1 MLPSNQPNNMEE
13 EIKSVVNLSDFTLT
27 EAHMSLLKRGLKF
40 CPTPPAPDPGAVRK
54 DMNRFHTRLRQICF
68 FAPKDAS
75 TDMST
80 SFTNLANT
88 TPSDPM
94 GTNKPFKHLKFKS
107 KSKWQCPPGPPNL
120 EAMIVCNEQN
130 YNHRP
135 TFKPDHRHNLSPDEK
150 NALKE
155 LCNNKDIIIK
165 PADKGS
171 AVVVMR
177 RQDYLK
183 EGYKQLSDPKF
194 YRKLDNEPTA
204 DFHNE
209 IRNFLEDMYQN
220 GEIDLTV
227 QRYLLE
233 DTTRTSQ
240 LYLLPKIHKNVLPPP
255 GRPIISANGCPTE
268 RISQFVDHFLNPSNK
283 LLRSFVKDTTHFLKL
298 LKDLGNIPNDCIL
311 VTMDVSSLY
320 TNIPND
326 EGLQAAMQTLERH
339 RNTPDIKPTN
349 LTLVKLLEMVLKM
362 NNFQFNGVNFLQVGG
377 TAMGT
382 KVAPSYAVNYMGA
395 FEHKHVYTYR
405 LQPVLYLRY
414 IDDIFMVWQHG
425 ESELK
430 TFFEHMN
437 TCSEHIKFTTEHST
451 EEIAFLDTKV
461 KIEQSSIT
469 TDLYTKPTD
478 SHNYLF
484 YNSAHPQRCKDSIP
498 YSQFLRIRRICTSK
512 SDFDK
517 HVINLCSHFLR
528 RNYPLKLLQEAAAL
542 ARNKDRDTL
551 LNPTQTVGA
560 ATEEEQIFLISTYHP
575 HDNALQ
581 QIVHRNWDILGRNQ
595 TTEKLHQHKL
605 VCGYR
610 RPKNLRDILCK
621 AAVSRLKE
629 DEEVDPFHVE
639 TPPAPTVL
647 VAKPVGNKQPP
658 VLRQRSLLEFTT
670 GTQEN
675 TTRPSTSTESLGTS
689 TPGPSKHM
697 GTKLSERG
705 YPFCDRNGCRYCRLL
720 NKTGTITSKT
730 TGVKHN
736 CMTKV
741 SCRSSN
747 LIYAIT
753 CTKCG
758 EQYVGQTLLRLKD
771 RFVKHFQDID
781 NARQDK
787 VIGRH
792 FSQRNHNGYFDMAL
806 TVLEFI
812 KKPPRSPE
820 AITIR
825 CRVENNWTHTLR
837 TLAPQGLNQ
846 ENPKEFH
853 SHRKS

>member
-1 MLPSNQPNNMEE
+1 MNNMDED
-13 EIKSVVNLSDFTLT
+13 IRSVVNLSDFILT

-40 CPTPPAPDPGAVRK
+40 CPTPPAPDPGAVRT
-54 DMNRFHTRLRQICF
+54 DLNRFHTRLRQICF
-68 FAPKDAS
+68 FEPKDS
-75 TDMST
+75 SSDLST
-80 SFTNLANT
+80 SFFNTTNT
-88 TPSDPM
+88 TPSNPM
-94 GTNKPFKHLKFKS
+94 GTSEAFKHLKFKS

-135 TFKPDHRHNLSPDEK
+135 TFRPDHRNNLSWDER

-155 LCNNKDIIIK
+155 LCNNKDVIIK

-177 RQDYLK
+177 RKDYLL

-194 YRKLDNEPTA
+194 YIKLDYEPTA
-204 DFHNE
+204 DFHKE
-209 IRNFLEDMYQN
+209 IRDFVEDMYQN
-220 GEIDLTV
+220 DEIDITV
-227 QRYLLE
+227 QKYLLD

-268 RISQFVDHFLNPSNK
+268 KISQFVDHFLNPSNK

-298 LKDLGNIPNDCIL
+298 LNDLGELPMNCIL
-311 VTMDVSSLY
+311 ATMDVSSLY

-326 EGLQAAMQTLERH
+326 EGLAAAMHTLERH
-339 RNTPDIKPTN
+339 RNTPNIKPKN
-349 LTLVKLLEMVLKM
+349 LTLVKLLELVLTK

-395 FEHKHVYTYR
+395 FENKHVYTYR
-405 LQPVLYLRY
+405 LQPLLYLRY

-425 ESELK
+425 EPELQN
-430 TFFEHMN
+430 FFEHMN
-437 TCSEHIKFTTEHST
+437 TCSENIKFTTEHST
-451 EEIAFLDTKV
+451 EEIAFLDTLV
-461 KIEQSSIT
+461 KIESRSIV
-469 TDLYTKPTD
+469 TDLYSKPTD

-484 YNSAHPQRCKDSIP
+484 YNSAHPRRCKDSIP
-498 YSQFLRIRRICTSK
+498 YSQFLRIRRICTNK
-512 SDFDK
+512 TDFDT
-517 HVINLCSHFLR
+517 HVINLSSHFLR

-542 ARNKDRDTL
+542 ARNKDRDIL
-551 LNPTQTVGA
+551 LNPIQRIDA
-560 ATEEEQIFLISTYHP
+560 DQAEEQIFLISTYHP
-575 HDNALQ
+575 HDNTLQ
-581 QIVHRNWDILGRNQ
+581 KIVHRNWDILGRNQ
-595 TTEKLHQHKL
+595 TTERLHQHKI

-621 AAVSRLKE
+621 AAVTRREE
-629 DEEVDPFHVE
+629 DEATDPFHKPI
-639 TPPAPTVL
+639 PPAPQLPADTTL
-647 VAKPVGNKQPP
+647 MTEPRPL
-658 VLRQRSLLEFTT
+658 LRQRSMFDFMTVI
-670 GTQEN
+670 QDHAA
-675 TTRPSTSTESLGTS
+675 RPSTSTDNLRPSTS
-689 TPGPSKHM
+689 ALSKTM
-697 GTKLSERG
+697 GTKKNERG
-705 YPFCDRNGCRYCRLL
+705 YPFCERNDCRYCPLI
-720 NKTGTITSKT
+720 NKTGTITSNT
-730 TGVKHN
+730 TGNKHN
-736 CMTKV
+736 SMKKV

-753 CTKCG
+753 CKKCNK
-758 EQYVGQTLLRLKD
+758 QYVGQTLLRLKD

-792 FSQRNHNGYFDMAL
+792 FSQRNHNGYKDMSL
-806 TVLEFI
+806 TILEFI
-812 KKPPRSPE
+812 RKPPRSPA

-825 CRVENNWTHTLR
+825 CRVENNWTHMLR

-846 ENPKEFH
+846 ENPKEFR
-853 SHRKS
+853 SHRKT